1 MVVLKTRCGGHLGWQ
16 ESPPP
21 RKDANGKE
29 IPSSWLGG
37 GMGSWS
43 DVAVADFIEALLQI
57 RHEDECREMGS
68 GTDDRPPMI
77 VSKL

>member
-1 MVVLKTRCGGHLGWQ
+1 MVVKTRCGGHLGWQ

-21 RKDANGKE
+21 RKDANGKV

-37 GMGSWS
+37 GISSWS
-43 DVAVADFIEALLQI
+43 DVAVADFIEALLEI
-57 RHEDECREMGS
+57 KREDECEKTASDKSRAE
-68 GTDDRPPMI
+68 PKI